1 MKRLVTSA
9 LITLFALALG
19 VSPTAGA
26 TPTHLSGVSSSASA
40 GGYDPGSGVSVSL
53 QVQVGWT
60 TYHRAGQK
68 PFTIFTDTVFADF
81 QYSGT
86 NGFADGFGCWVI
98 PSSDFV
104 VNSDLSATLS
114 FDSSD
119 PQVSECPGDPV
130 SASGLTAPGLVENL
144 AGPITI
150 NATWSPSGPVVFT
163 RTVQQRRCQPVA
175 MTVGVGTSQ
184 NVDAVPGGAFSGAFE
199 DPAVAFSATNMEPNF
214 GYVSVFSG
222 QNQDKGTGDFCPGP

>member
-9 LITLFALALG
+9 LIALCALAIG
-19 VSPTAGA
+19 ISPTAGA
-26 TPTHLSGVSSSASA
+26 TPTHLSGVSSAASA
-40 GGYDPGSGVSVSL
+40 GGYDPNSGVSFSL

-60 TYHRAGQK
+60 TYNRAGQH

-81 QYSGT
+81 DFSNVNGSG
-86 NGFADGFGCWVI
+86 FGFGCWVV
-98 PSSDFV
+98 PASDFA
-104 VNSDLSATLS
+104 VNSDLSATLT

-119 PQVSECPGDPV
+119 PQVTECPGDPV
-130 SASGLTAPGLVENL
+130 SASGLSTPGLVENL
-144 AGPITI
+144 VGPITI

-163 RTVQQRRCQPVA
+163 RTVQQRSCQPVA
-175 MTVGVGTSQ
+175 MTIGVGTSQ
-184 NVDAVPGGAFSGAFE
+184 NVDAVPAAAISGAFE
-199 DPAVAFSATNMEPNF
+199 DPAVTFSAPNIEPTF